1 MSAVGLSQFGQV
13 GCSPSQV
20 RLLCPPSPH
29 TVHAMCDTL
38 EVNDIRG
45 VANQDLDTKV
55 RGELS
60 IPIASETL
68 CTLETTPTALPR
80 RRVPAC

>member
-1 MSAVGLSQFGQV
+1 MLAVGLPQFGHV

-38 EVNDIRG
+38 EVHDVRG
-45 VANQDLDTKV
+45 VGNQNLLDTKV
-55 RGELS
+55 RGEPS
-60 IPIASETL
+60 IPIASETQ
-68 CTLETTPTALPR
+68 
-80 RRVPAC
+80 